1 MDTTR
6 LDRLKERF
14 LLAAAK
20 GGRLEEVLSLLELGA
35 DSENCLFGDGEQ
47 GGQDEEGIEEEGN
60 DTPLI
65 AAARAGHAEIVS
77 VLLANGA
84 NPNAKLE
91 RGDCYALHA
100 AAEQGHVEVYCLLVA
115 HGALEQL
122 ENDEG
127 LTARQVAQ
135 RNGYLRRILRGLRKA
150 EGKDDCSHTDGSC
163 SQCTDEL
170 DEGEDEAEDA
180 NENDESVDESGS
192 LYSHILTVDSHEQDV
207 EEESDTDGDSES
219 SCSDETSIDSDSSE
233 SSDDSSRTSVAS
245 DRAIS
250 GATTDVIVVGM
261 SHGGPSRTTL
271 SRTEQDDAREVAAGL
286 YLPEDGLR
294 EVGGESD
301 APRSDTSTAEE
312 PQEYTG
318 RDDAHLA
325 AASGNAYMQT
335 LSSNVQALQ
344 SANTVL
350 EEDKK
355 LLIAK
360 LMHLKRSMKT
370 AVYQKEMAL
379 EYGRVSKAKYRQ
391 ARKEKEE
398 ALVRAQAAE
407 SNQFERLFGIGT
419 DYVVSSA
426 SLSLQELESMEVK
439 LRRALDAVVEAKE
452 THLRRRLEQ
461 QDTEK
466 ACVICLEA
474 PKTVLLLPCSHLC
487 VCSNCSERAE
497 LVNCPLC
504 RNDIESMIKTFA

>member
-1 MDTTR
+1 M
-6 LDRLKERF
+6 
-14 LLAAAK
+14 
-20 GGRLEEVLSLLELGA
+20 
-35 DSENCLFGDGEQ
+35 
-47 GGQDEEGIEEEGN
+47 
-60 DTPLI
+60 
-65 AAARAGHAEIVS
+65 
-77 VLLANGA
+77 LLANGA
-84 NPNAKLE
+84 NPNSKIE
-91 RGDCYALHA
+91 GGDYSALHA

-135 RNGYLRRILRGLRKA
+135 RNGHLRRILRGLRKA
-150 EGKDDCSHTDGSC
+150 EGKDDFSQTNGSC

-170 DEGEDEAEDA
+170 DEGEDEAEDT
-180 NENDESVDESGS
+180 NENDESVDENGS

-207 EEESDTDGDSES
+207 EEENDIDGDSES
-219 SCSDETSIDSDSSE
+219 SCSDETSDDSGTCSSE

-245 DRAIS
+245 DRAAS
-250 GATTDVIVVGM
+250 GAPTDVIVAGM
-261 SHGGPSRTTL
+261 SHGGPSRTGL
-271 SRTEQDDAREVAAGL
+271 SSTGQDDAREVAAGL
-286 YLPEDGLR
+286 EGGLR

-301 APRSDTSTAEE
+301 GRPTVSADIQVESDNEVQTLRQRIALLRSRGDASRSDASTAGE

-318 RDDAHLA
+318 RDDVHL
-325 AASGNAYMQT
+325 AASGNAYTQA
-335 LSSNVQALQ
+335 LSNVKALQ
-344 SANTVL
+344 RANAAL
-350 EEDKK
+350 EEDKQ

-360 LMHLKRSMKT
+360 LMRLKRSVET
-370 AVYQKEMAL
+370 ALHQKEMAL

-407 SNQFERLFGIGT
+407 SNQFERLFGT

-426 SLSLQELESMEVK
+426 SLSLEELDSMEMK
-439 LRRALDAVVEAKE
+439 LRGSLDAVVEAKE
-452 THLRRRLEQ
+452 AHLRRRLEQ

-504 RNDIESMIKTFA
+504 RNDIESIIKTFG